1 MPKTA
6 GVTADDPLSEAGR
19 KVLRMHLARMLAA
32 EAGTRAGEDI
42 EQLHKMRVATRRMR
56 SMWRVFDGAYRP
68 KVQQRYVREL
78 QVVATTLGAVR
89 DLDVLIEG
97 LDDYIAG
104 LPEPIVRRHGS
115 AATRS

>member
-1 MPKTA
+1 
-6 GVTADDPLSEAGR
+6 
-19 KVLRMHLARMLAA
+19 MHLARMLAA

-68 KVQQRYVREL
+68 RVQERYVREL
-78 QVVATTLGAVR
+78 RVVAAQLGAVR

-97 LDDYIAG
+97 LDAYIAG
-104 LPEPIVRRHGS
+104 AAGARRRRHGPP
-115 AATRS
+115 ALPADRAT